1 MNKNYVS
8 KYYYIVNKYLIKN
21 IKLNK
26 IIECMDY
33 FILVLVIWT
42 LLGDFIFIVSSMI
55 NHLNDYLNLNINDYM
70 ISLVDTNVSNQS
82 SSTTTVNNST
92 ITRIFQNDE
101 SLYNTV
107 ISLFIYGT
115 GAFRLTLL
123 RNGGTQGSITF
134 VIGTT
139 LLSNAASKVINNTIN
154 DPSYVKNHIVNWQAI
169 WKNESTGAV
178 KLEVDNE
185 TKNKL
190 LEVIRPEAAGNK
202 FLGDNSD
209 ELFNIFIKD
218 FFAKFHSLLKPV
230 QVDYSD
236 SILANQINDLSIIL
250 FILSILITGLIIVLL
265 FNLFIYINMDRII
278 KFFNNKFIKW
288 YLN

>member
-1 MNKNYVS
+1 
-8 KYYYIVNKYLIKN
+8 
-21 IKLNK
+21 
-26 IIECMDY
+26 MDY

-169 WKNESTGAV
+169 WKMNLQE
-178 KLEVDNE
+178 
-185 TKNKL
+185 L
-190 LEVIRPEAAGNK
+190 LN
-202 FLGDNSD
+202 
-209 ELFNIFIKD
+209 
-218 FFAKFHSLLKPV
+218 
-230 QVDYSD
+230 
-236 SILANQINDLSIIL
+236 
-250 FILSILITGLIIVLL
+250 
-265 FNLFIYINMDRII
+265 
-278 KFFNNKFIKW
+278 
-288 YLN
+288 